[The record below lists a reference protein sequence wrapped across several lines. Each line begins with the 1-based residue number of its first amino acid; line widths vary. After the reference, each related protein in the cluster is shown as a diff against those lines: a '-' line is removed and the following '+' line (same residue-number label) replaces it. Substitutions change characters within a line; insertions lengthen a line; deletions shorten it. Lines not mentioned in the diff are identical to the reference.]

1 MKDRVAVV
9 GGGIA
14 GLTAARALARAGRSV
29 VLLDGA
35 PRLGGK
41 IIPVAP
47 EGVPLDGGPESLLAR
62 RPEAIRLVGELGL
75 PIVHPTAA
83 SSALLIKGRLHRLPR
98 QAMGIPVD
106 LDGLAGLLEP
116 DDLARARREPELPAP
131 ALAGDVGIGAYV
143 DERFGPAVTD
153 RLLEP
158 MLGGVYAGRARELS
172 FEAVNRALFER
183 VRGGGSLLGH
193 AGDLVAAGSGGNA
206 GPVFAGLPGGVAGLL
221 PALVDDLERYGVEV
235 RTEVTVRELERTREG
250 WRLRL
255 GAATDTPLTALRQ
268 AQGSEI
274 LEAESVVLAVPAAP
288 LSRLLWDLAG
298 SVATDVGRVP
308 YASMA
313 VVTLVVRGFTG
324 DGSGALVPPGELP
337 TIKAFTHSSI
347 KWDWVAD
354 AARAA
359 WGPEVAV
366 IRASVGRIGEERLL
380 QLDDERLAA
389 RTFAEARER
398 VPGWAGAELIT
409 HAVSRFG
416 GGLPQYLV
424 GHAELVRRLRT
435 AVAAQPGLAVCGAL
449 LDGVGIAACIGS
461 GLAAAE
467 TIMKTRSSTGMRP

>member
-1 MKDRVAVV
+1 MNGRVVVV
-9 GGGIA
+9 GGGVA
-14 GLTAARALARAGRSV
+14 GLTAARALAGAGRSV
-29 VLLDGA
+29 LVLEAA

-41 IIPVAP
+41 IISVAP
-47 EGVPLDGGPESLLAR
+47 DGVSLDGGAESLLAR
-62 RPEAIRLVGELGL
+62 RPEAVRLVAELGL
-75 PIVHPTAA
+75 PIVHPTGA
-83 SSALLIKGRLHRLPR
+83 SSKLLIKGRLQPLPR

-106 LDGLAGLLEP
+106 LDGLAELLEP

-131 ALAGDVGIGAYV
+131 ALAGDIGIGAYV
-143 DERFGPAVTD
+143 DARFGPAVTD

-172 FEAVNRALFER
+172 FEAVNRALYER
-183 VRGGGSLLGH
+183 ARAGGSLLGH
-193 AGDLVAAGSGGNA
+193 AADLVAAGSGVAG
-206 GPVFAGLPGGVAGLL
+206 GPVFAGLPGGVSGLL
-221 PALVDDLERYGVEV
+221 PALVADLERSGVEL
-235 RTEVTVRELERTREG
+235 RTGATVRDLERAG
-250 WRLRL
+250 SGYRLTV
-255 GAATDTPLTALRQ
+255 GAATTSPLALRR
-268 AQGSEI
+268 AQG
-274 LEAESVVLAVPAAP
+274 AEVLQADSVVLAVPAAP
-288 LSRLLWDLAG
+288 LSRLLDGLAG
-298 SVATDVGRVP
+298 PVVEEVARVP

-337 TIKAFTHSSI
+337 TIKAFTHSSF

-359 WGPEVAV
+359 WGAGAAV

-389 RTFAEARER
+389 RTYAEARDL
-398 VPGWAGAELIT
+398 VPGWAGTELIT
-409 HAVSRFG
+409 HAVTRFG

-424 GHAELVRRLRT
+424 GHVDLVRRLRA
-435 AVAAQPGLAVCGAL
+435 AVGAQPGLAVCGAL

-467 TIMKTRSSTGMRP
+467 TIMNDRSSTGTRA